1 MSTKNTIFLYDPP
14 ESLLMTKV
22 IITNRN
28 RKKKKKILYLSGL
41 KGIEKL
47 AMDSKFIEYINS
59 HRGERF
65 EIEIQHFKILNKT
78 MDNDARCPTN
88 KEIELIVDHLE
99 WYSHRLQ
106 RILDGNLRKFLITVG

>member
-22 IITNRN
+22 IIKNRN
-28 RKKKKKILYLSGL
+28 GKKKKKILYLSGL

-47 AMDSKFIEYINS
+47 AMDSQFIEYINT

-65 EIEIQHFKILNKT
+65 
-78 MDNDARCPTN
+78 
-88 KEIELIVDHLE
+88 
-99 WYSHRLQ
+99 
-106 RILDGNLRKFLITVG
+106 